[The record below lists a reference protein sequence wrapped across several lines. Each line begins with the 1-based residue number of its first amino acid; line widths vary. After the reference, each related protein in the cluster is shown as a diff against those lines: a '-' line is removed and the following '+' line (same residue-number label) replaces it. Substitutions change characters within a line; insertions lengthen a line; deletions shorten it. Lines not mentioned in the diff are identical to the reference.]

1 MRCGIHSTF
10 AVNFKH
16 ILIKNISMKLSH
28 LIVFLFFVTSAF
40 SKDYKK
46 ASSPNHYVVA
56 AAIKNSVDEN
66 SVITGTVV
74 EEATGK
80 PLPGVLVAIIGT
92 KFSTTTDSE
101 GKFSFRKMPA
111 GQYILEFSL
120 ISFST
125 KVVDEVVVV
134 DKETTVLNVSMAEL
148 SGVLDEVVIKTV
160 KAKTESVQ
168 SLLTMQKNSIRVSDG
183 ISAESIRRTPD
194 RTTSDVL
201 KRISGTSIQDNKF
214 VIVRGLNDRYNTTY
228 LNGSPLPS
236 TEPDKKAFSFD
247 IFPANMLDNLVIN
260 KTASP
265 DLPGEFAGGIIEI
278 NTKSTPDKNFQ
289 TISVGTGYNTITT
302 YKTKFQANDIKAGL
316 PSYFPNST
324 EFIALQSLKTE
335 TSIQQIATLAKD
347 YQTNWSVDQGKFD
360 PNTNFQFTLGRYFKF
375 NNGNSLGLLASATNN
390 VTNVFGEGSL
400 KDYETPGVQ
409 AKDFHNN
416 NYRKQKLTGAIL
428 NLSLKLNTDNKF
440 SFKNLYSI
448 TSESRFTNRLG
459 TKNIQDI
466 EPIMSSSTNRLFTQN
481 KIYTGQLIGEHFLPE
496 SKIKL
501 GWVGSYSNVQ
511 REVPSERRNTYDYIQ
526 YQDGTQ
532 TVPTANFVLN
542 SVGIDYPGSVFTSAN
557 AENIFSGK
565 IDISKKIDF
574 FNDFSADIKIGGIIQ
589 SRNRKFQARQLGYI
603 PFNGSVNGINWGRN
617 TFSNKI
623 PTMPNETIF
632 NSANMGILSTSP
644 RVSGLTLFEGTKG
657 SDYYDAESN
666 LDAGYLMI
674 DNVFNKWRIIWGVR
688 IENYSQQLNSKSDV
702 NTAVVVDDTQFDVL
716 PSFNLI
722 YSLNKKQNLR
732 LSGSKTLNRPEF
744 RELAPFLFF
753 DFDTR
758 FSTSGN
764 PNLKITEIH
773 NADLR
778 YEYFLGKGQ
787 MFTATTF
794 YKNFKNP
801 IELQA
806 LANNSNTYQNATAG
820 TNYGV
825 ELEFRLLVSTFFRT
839 KESKF
844 LDDLTL
850 FSNLAVIRSDVDISN
865 LNATAVKTPL
875 QGQSPY
881 VFNAGLQYI
890 NKELGWS
897 FAANTNRVG
906 NRITIHGNQTTGNTA
921 PAFWEKARTFLD
933 FQVAKS
939 FLKNKIELKL
949 NVQNALAQDLVL
961 YQNNDL
967 PGGKE
972 INGFSSFVN
981 KVFVGDSQNKNG
993 FDSKVDDEISRNTF
1007 GRTFSFSMTYNF

>member
-1 MRCGIHSTF
+1 MKIS
-10 AVNFKH
+10 N
-16 ILIKNISMKLSH
+16 LIF
-28 LIVFLFFVTSAF
+28 FLLFVTSIY
-40 SKDYKK
+40 SQ
-46 ASSPNHYVVA
+46 NNEVA
-56 AAIKNSVDEN
+56 VLENGETLNETRVNIIDEN
-66 SVITGTVV
+66 SIITGTVI
-74 EEATGK
+74 EESTGK
-80 PLPGVLVAIIGT
+80 PLPGVLVVIKGT
-92 KFSTTTDSE
+92 KLATITDAE
-101 GKFSFRKMPA
+101 GKFYFRKMPA
-111 GQYILEFSL
+111 GKYDLEFSL
-120 ISFST
+120 FSFATKIIS
-125 KVVDEVVVV
+125 EVEVI
-134 DKETTVLNVSMAEL
+134 DKEATILNVSL
-148 SGVLDEVVIKTV
+148 SEMSGALDEVVIKTV

-201 KRISGTSIQDNKF
+201 RRISGTSIQDNKF

-278 NTKSTPDKNFQ
+278 NTKSTPEKDFQ
-289 TISVGTGYNTITT
+289 SITVGAGYNTITT
-302 YKTKFQANDIKAGL
+302 NKTKFQANDSKTGL
-316 PSYFPNST
+316 PSYFPNSAD
-324 EFIALQSLKTE
+324 FIALQNLKTE
-335 TSIQQIATLAKD
+335 TSIQQIATLAKT
-347 YQTNWSVDQGKFD
+347 YQTDWSVDEGKFD

-375 NNGNSLGLLASATNN
+375 NGTQSLGLLASATNN
-390 VTNVFGEGSL
+390 VTNVFGVGTL
-400 KDYETPGVQ
+400 KEYETPGDLR
-409 AKDFHNN
+409 KSFDNN
-416 NYRKQKLTGAIL
+416 NYRKQKLLGAIV
-428 NLSLKLNTDNKF
+428 NLSLKLDTNNRF

-448 TSESRFTNRLG
+448 TSESRYTDRLG
-459 TKNIQDI
+459 TKNITDE
-466 EPIMSSSTNRLFTQN
+466 EPTISSSTNRLFTEN

-532 TVPTANFVLN
+532 SVPTAPFAGNN
-542 SVGIDYPGSVFTSAN
+542 VGLDNPGSIFTSN
-557 AENIFSGK
+557 NSESIFSSK
-565 IDISKKIDF
+565 IDISKKLEFSD
-574 FNDFSADIKIGGIIQ
+574 NFSADIKIGGITQ
-589 SRNRKFQARQLGYI
+589 SRNRKFQARQLGYV
-603 PFNGSVNGINWGRN
+603 PFSGRVNGVNWSQDNTFNGTIA
-617 TFSNKI
+617 TL
-623 PTMPNETIF
+623 PNATIF

-644 RVSGLTLFEGTKG
+644 TNFSGLTLFEGTKG

-688 IENYSQQLNSKSDV
+688 IENYSQNLNSIDEA
-702 NTAVVVDDTQFDVL
+702 NLPVVVDDTQLDIL

-732 LSGSKTLNRPEF
+732 MSGSKTLNRPEF
-744 RELAPFLFF
+744 RELAPFLFY

-758 FSTSGN
+758 FNTSGN
-764 PNLKITEIH
+764 PTLKITDIY

-787 MFTATTF
+787 MLSASTF

-806 LANNSNTYQNATAG
+806 LANNSNVYQNAAAG
-820 TNYGV
+820 ANYGV
-825 ELEFRLLVSTFFRT
+825 ELEFRLLVSTLFGT
-839 KESKF
+839 KENKF
-844 LDDLTL
+844 LDDLTI
-850 FSNLAVIRSDVDISN
+850 FSNLAVIRSEVDISN
-865 LNATAVKTPL
+865 LTPTAVKTPL

-906 NRITIHGNQTTGNTA
+906 DRITIHGNQTTGNTA
-921 PAFWEKARTFLD
+921 PAFWEKSRTFLD
-933 FQVAKS
+933 FQIAKNL
-939 FLKNKIELKL
+939 LKNKIELKL
-949 NVQNALAQDLVL
+949 NVRNALAEDLVF
-961 YQNNDL
+961 YQNNYDL
-967 PGGKE
+967 PGAKE
-972 INGFSSFVN
+972 ITGFDSFVN
-981 KVFVGDSQNKNG
+981 KVFTGDSQNKNG
-993 FDSKVDDEISRNTF
+993 FDSKVDDEVIRNTF
-1007 GRTFSFSMTYNF
+1007 GRVFSFSMTYNF

>member
-1 MRCGIHSTF
+1 
-10 AVNFKH
+10 
-16 ILIKNISMKLSH
+16 MKLSN
-28 LIVFLFFVTSAF
+28 LIFFLLFVTSVY
-40 SKDYKK
+40 SQNNK
-46 ASSPNHYVVA
+46 ATDLADASLA
-56 AAIKNSVDEN
+56 ETIATTTIDEN
-66 SVITGTVV
+66 SIITGTVI
-74 EEATGK
+74 EESTGK

-92 KFSTTTDSE
+92 KFSTQTDAQ
-101 GKFSFRKMPA
+101 GKFYFRKMPA

-120 ISFST
+120 FSFST

-134 DKETTVLNVSMAEL
+134 DKEATVLNVSMSEL
-148 SGVLDEVVIKTV
+148 NGVLDEVVIKTV

-183 ISAESIRRTPD
+183 ISAESIKRTPD

-201 KRISGTSIQDNKF
+201 RRISGTSIQDNKF

-278 NTKSTPDKNFQ
+278 NTKSTPEKNFQ
-289 TISVGTGYNTITT
+289 SITVGAGYNTITT
-302 YKTKFQANDIKAGL
+302 NKTRFEANDVKVGL
-316 PSYFPNST
+316 PSYFPTST
-324 EFIALQSLKTE
+324 DFIALQNQKTE
-335 TSIQQIATLAKD
+335 TSIQQIASLAKT
-347 YQTNWSVDQGKFD
+347 YQTDWSVDEGKFD

-375 NNGNSLGLLASATNN
+375 NDTQSLGLLASATNN
-390 VTNVFGEGSL
+390 VTNVFGVGTL
-400 KDYETPGVQ
+400 KEYETPGVQ
-409 AKDFHNN
+409 NKDFHND
-416 NYRKQKLTGAIL
+416 NYRKQKLLGAIV
-428 NLSLKLNTDNKF
+428 NLSLKLNTNNRF

-448 TSESRFTNRLG
+448 TSESRYTDRLG
-459 TKNIQDI
+459 TKNIQDV
-466 EPIMSSSTNRLFTQN
+466 EPTMSSSTNRLFTEN
-481 KIYTGQLIGEHFLPE
+481 KIYTGQFIGEHFLPE
-496 SKIKL
+496 SKIKI

-511 REVPSERRNTYDYIQ
+511 REVPSERRNTYEYIQ
-526 YQDGTQ
+526 YSDGTQ
-532 TVPTANFVLN
+532 SVPTANFVIN
-542 SVGIDYPGSVFTSAN
+542 AVGLDYPGSIFTSN
-557 AENIFSGK
+557 NSENIFSSK
-565 IDISKKIDF
+565 IDISKKLEFSD
-574 FNDFSADIKIGGIIQ
+574 NFSADIKIGGITQ

-603 PFNGSVNGINWGRN
+603 PFNGRVNGINWGTN
-617 TFSNKI
+617 TFSSTI
-623 PTMPNETIF
+623 PTLPNETIF
-632 NSANMGILSTSP
+632 KSSNMGILSTSP

-674 DNVFNKWRIIWGVR
+674 DNVFNKWRIIWGAR
-688 IENYSQQLNSKSDV
+688 IENYSQQLNSKSEV
-702 NTAVVVDDTQFDVL
+702 NAPVVVDDTQLDIL

-744 RELAPFLFF
+744 RELAPFLFY

-758 FSTSGN
+758 FNTSGN
-764 PNLKITEIH
+764 PDLKITDIY

-787 MFTATTF
+787 MFSVSTF

-806 LANNSNTYQNATAG
+806 LANNSNIYQNASAG
-820 TNYGV
+820 TNYGI
-825 ELEFRLLVSTFFRT
+825 ELEFRLLVSTLFGA
-839 KESKF
+839 KENKF
-844 LDDLTL
+844 LDDLTI
-850 FSNLAVIRSDVDISN
+850 FSNLAVIRSEVDISN
-865 LNATAVKTPL
+865 LTPTAFKTPM

-906 NRITIHGNQTTGNTA
+906 DRITIHGNQTTGNTA
-921 PAFWEKARTFLD
+921 PAFWEKSRTFLD
-933 FQVAKS
+933 FQIAKNL
-939 FLKNKIELKL
+939 LKNKIELKL
-949 NVQNALAQDLVL
+949 NVRNALAEDLVF

-967 PGGKE
+967 PGAKE
-972 INGFSSFVN
+972 IKGFDGFVN
-981 KVFVGDSQNKNG
+981 KVFTGDSQNKNG
-993 FDSKVDDEISRNTF
+993 FDAKVDDEVSRNTF
-1007 GRTFSFSMTYNF
+1007 GRVFSFSMTYNF

>member
-1 MRCGIHSTF
+1 
-10 AVNFKH
+10 
-16 ILIKNISMKLSH
+16 MKLSYP
-28 LIVFLFFVTSAF
+28 IVFLFFVCSVF
-40 SKDYKK
+40 SQNFKETESTD
-46 ASSPNHYVVA
+46 NYVA
-56 AAIKNSVDEN
+56 DATITNNIDEN
-66 SVITGTVV
+66 SIITGTVI
-74 EEATGK
+74 EESTGK

-92 KFSTTTDSE
+92 KFSTQTDAQ
-101 GKFSFRKMPA
+101 GKFYFRKMPA

-120 ISFST
+120 FSFST

-134 DKETTVLNVSMAEL
+134 DKEATVLNVSLAEMN
-148 SGVLDEVVIKTV
+148 GVLDEVVIKTV

-183 ISAESIRRTPD
+183 ISAESIKRTPD

-201 KRISGTSIQDNKF
+201 RRISGTSIQDNKF

-289 TISVGTGYNTITT
+289 SITVGAGYNTITT
-302 YKTKFQANDIKAGL
+302 NKTKFQANDIKTGL
-316 PSYFPNST
+316 PSYFPNSAD
-324 EFIALQSLKTE
+324 FLALQSLKTE
-335 TSIQQIATLAKD
+335 SSIQQIATLAKT
-347 YQTNWSVDQGKFD
+347 YQTDWSVDEGKFD

-375 NNGNSLGLLASATNN
+375 NDTQSLGLLASATNN
-390 VTNVFGEGSL
+390 VTNVFGVGSL
-400 KDYETPGVQ
+400 KEYETPGDLR
-409 AKDFHNN
+409 KSFNNN
-416 NYRKQKLTGAIL
+416 NYRKQKLLGAIV
-428 NLSLKLNTDNKF
+428 NLSLKLNTNNRF

-448 TSESRFTNRLG
+448 TSESRFTDRLG
-459 TKNIQDI
+459 TKNITDE
-466 EPIMSSSTNRLFTQN
+466 EPTMSSSTNRLFTEN

-496 SKIKL
+496 SKIKI

-526 YQDGTQ
+526 YSDGTQ
-532 TVPTANFVLN
+532 SVPAAPFAGNN
-542 SVGIDYPGSVFTSAN
+542 VGLDNPGSIFTSN
-557 AENIFSGK
+557 NNESIFSSK
-565 IDISKKIDF
+565 IDISKKLEFSD
-574 FNDFSADIKIGGIIQ
+574 NFSADIKIGGITQ
-589 SRNRKFQARQLGYI
+589 SRNRKFQARQLGYV
-603 PFNGSVNGINWGRN
+603 PFSGRVNGVNWGQQN
-617 TFSNKI
+617 DTFDSTI
-623 PTMPNETIF
+623 ATLPNATIF

-644 RVSGLTLFEGTKG
+644 TNLSGLTLFEGTKG

-674 DNVFNKWRIIWGVR
+674 DNVFNKWRIIWGAR
-688 IENYSQQLNSKSDV
+688 IENYSQNLNSIDEAV
-702 NTAVVVDDTQFDVL
+702 LPVVVDDTQLDIL

-732 LSGSKTLNRPEF
+732 MSGSKTLNRPEF
-744 RELAPFLFF
+744 RELAPFLFY

-758 FSTSGN
+758 FNTSGN
-764 PNLKITEIH
+764 PNLKITDIY

-787 MFTATTF
+787 MFSVSTF

-806 LANNSNTYQNATAG
+806 LANNSNVYQNAASG

-825 ELEFRLLVSTFFRT
+825 ELEFRLLVSTLFGT
-839 KESKF
+839 KENKF
-844 LDDLTL
+844 LDDLTI
-850 FSNLAVIRSDVDISN
+850 FSNLAVIRSEVDISN
-865 LNATAVKTPL
+865 LTPTAVKTPL

-890 NKELGWS
+890 NKEAGWS

-906 NRITIHGNQTTGNTA
+906 DRITIHGNQTTGNTA
-921 PAFWEKARTFLD
+921 PAFWEKSRTFLD
-933 FQVAKS
+933 FQIAKNL
-939 FLKNKIELKL
+939 LKNKIELKL
-949 NVQNALAQDLVL
+949 NVRNALAEDLVF
-961 YQNNDL
+961 YQNNYDL
-967 PGGKE
+967 PGAKD
-972 INGFSSFVN
+972 IKGFDAFVN
-981 KVFVGDSQNKNG
+981 KVFTGDSQNKNG
-993 FDSKVDDEISRNTF
+993 FDAKVDDEVIRNTF
-1007 GRTFSFSMTYNF
+1007 GRVFSFSMTYNF

>member
-1 MRCGIHSTF
+1 
-10 AVNFKH
+10 
-16 ILIKNISMKLSH
+16 MKLSN
-28 LIVFLFFVTSAF
+28 LILFLLFVTSVF
-40 SKDYKK
+40 SQNNTATDLAD
-46 ASSPNHYVVA
+46 ASLAETTSKT
-56 AAIKNSVDEN
+56 AIDEQ
-66 SVITGTVV
+66 SIITGTVI
-74 EEATGK
+74 EESTGK
-80 PLPGVLVAIIGT
+80 PLPGVVVAIIGT
-92 KFSTTTDSE
+92 KFSTTTDAQ
-101 GKFSFRKMPA
+101 GKFYFRKMPA

-120 ISFST
+120 FSFST

-134 DKETTVLNVSMAEL
+134 DKEATVLNVSMAEL
-148 SGVLDEVVIKTV
+148 NGVLDEVVIKTV

-183 ISAESIRRTPD
+183 ISAESIKRTPD

-201 KRISGTSIQDNKF
+201 RRISGTSIQDNKF

-278 NTKSTPDKNFQ
+278 NTKSTPEKDFQ
-289 TISVGTGYNTITT
+289 SITVGAGYNTITT
-302 YKTKFQANDIKAGL
+302 NKTKFEANDTKVGL
-316 PSYFPNST
+316 PSYFPNSAD
-324 EFIALQSLKTE
+324 FIALQNLKTE
-335 TSIQQIATLAKD
+335 TSIQQIATLAKT
-347 YQTNWSVDQGKFD
+347 YQTDWSVDEGKFD

-375 NNGNSLGLLASATNN
+375 NDTQSLGLLASATNN
-390 VTNVFGEGSL
+390 VTNVFGVGTL
-400 KDYETPGVQ
+400 KEYETPGVQ
-409 AKDFHNN
+409 NKDFHND
-416 NYRKQKLTGAIL
+416 NYRKQKLLGAIV
-428 NLSLKLNTDNKF
+428 NLSLKLNTNNRF

-448 TSESRFTNRLG
+448 TSESRYTDRLG
-459 TKNIQDI
+459 TKNIQDV
-466 EPIMSSSTNRLFTQN
+466 EPTMSSSTNRLFTEN

-496 SKIKL
+496 SKIKI

-511 REVPSERRNTYDYIQ
+511 REVPSERRNTYEYIQ
-526 YQDGTQ
+526 YSDGTQ
-532 TVPTANFVLN
+532 SVPTANFVIN
-542 SVGIDYPGSVFTSAN
+542 AVGLDYPGSIFTSDN
-557 AENIFSGK
+557 TESIFSSK
-565 IDISKKIDF
+565 IDISKKIEFSD
-574 FNDFSADIKIGGIIQ
+574 NLSADIKIGGITQ

-603 PFNGSVNGINWGRN
+603 PFNGRVNGINWGTN
-617 TFSNKI
+617 TFSSII
-623 PTMPNETIF
+623 PTLPNETIF

-674 DNVFNKWRIIWGVR
+674 DNVFNKWRIIWGAR
-688 IENYSQQLNSKSDV
+688 IENYSQQLNSKSEV
-702 NTAVVVDDTQFDVL
+702 NAPVVVDDTQLDIL

-744 RELAPFLFF
+744 RELAPFLFY

-758 FSTSGN
+758 FNTSGN
-764 PNLKITEIH
+764 PDLKITDIY

-787 MFTATTF
+787 MLSVSTF

-806 LANNSNTYQNATAG
+806 LANNSNIYQNASAG
-820 TNYGV
+820 TNYGI
-825 ELEFRLLVSTFFRT
+825 ELEFRLLVSTLFGA
-839 KESKF
+839 KENNF
-844 LDDLTL
+844 LDDLTI
-850 FSNLAVIRSDVDISN
+850 FSNLAVIRSEVDISN
-865 LNATAVKTPL
+865 LTPTAVKTPL

-890 NKELGWS
+890 NKEMGWS
-897 FAANTNRVG
+897 FAANANRVG
-906 NRITIHGNQTTGNTA
+906 DRITIHGNQTTGNTA
-921 PAFWEKARTFLD
+921 PAFWEKSRTFLD
-933 FQVAKS
+933 FQIAKNL
-939 FLKNKIELKL
+939 LKNKIELKL
-949 NVQNALAQDLVL
+949 NVRNALAEDLVF

-967 PGGKE
+967 PGAKE
-972 INGFSSFVN
+972 VKGFDAFVN
-981 KVFVGDSQNKNG
+981 KVFTGDSQNKNG
-993 FDSKVDDEISRNTF
+993 FDAKVDDEISRNTF
-1007 GRTFSFSMTYNF
+1007 GRIFSFSMTYNF

>member
-1 MRCGIHSTF
+1 MK
-10 AVNFKH
+10 FKQF
-16 ILIKNISMKLSH
+16 LIKNISMKLSYP
-28 LIVFLFFVTSAF
+28 IVFLFFVCSVF
-40 SKDYKK
+40 SQNFKGAESID
-46 ASSPNHYVVA
+46 NDVA
-56 AAIKNSVDEN
+56 EATLTNRIDEN
-66 SVITGTVV
+66 SIITGTVI
-74 EEATGK
+74 EESTGK

-92 KFSTTTDSE
+92 KFSTQTDAQ
-101 GKFSFRKMPA
+101 GKFYFRKMPA

-120 ISFST
+120 FSFST

-134 DKETTVLNVSMAEL
+134 DKEATVLNVSMSEL
-148 SGVLDEVVIKTV
+148 NGVLDEVVVKTV

-183 ISAESIRRTPD
+183 ISAESIKRTPD

-201 KRISGTSIQDNKF
+201 RRISGTSIQDNKF

-260 KTASP
+260 KTGSP

-278 NTKSTPDKNFQ
+278 NTKSTPEKDFQ
-289 TISVGTGYNTITT
+289 SITIGAGYNTITT
-302 YKTKFQANDIKAGL
+302 YKTKIQANDIKIGL
-316 PSYFPNST
+316 PSYFPNSAD
-324 EFIALQSLKTE
+324 FIALQSLKTE
-335 TSIQQIATLAKD
+335 ASIQQIASLAKN
-347 YQTNWSVDQGKFD
+347 YQTDWSVDEGKFD

-375 NNGNSLGLLASATNN
+375 NDTQSLGILASATNN
-390 VTNVFGEGSL
+390 VTNVFGVGSL
-400 KDYETPGVQ
+400 KEYETPGMQ
-409 AKDFHNN
+409 SKDFHND
-416 NYRKQKLTGAIL
+416 NYRKQKLAGAIL
-428 NLSLKLNTDNKF
+428 NLSLKLGTNNRF

-448 TSESRFTNRLG
+448 TSESRYTDRLG
-459 TKNIQDI
+459 TKNIQDV

-511 REVPSERRNTYDYIQ
+511 REVPSERRNTYEYIQ
-526 YQDGTQ
+526 YSDGTQ
-532 TVPTANFVLN
+532 SVPTANFVINTVVLDN
-542 SVGIDYPGSVFTSAN
+542 PGSIFTSN
-557 AENIFSGK
+557 NSENIFSTK
-565 IDISKKIDF
+565 IDISKKLDF
-574 FNDFSADIKIGGIIQ
+574 SDNFSADIKIGGITQ
-589 SRNRKFQARQLGYI
+589 SRNRKFQARQLGYT
-603 PFNGSVNGINWGRN
+603 PFSGRVNGINWGQN
-617 TFSNKI
+617 TFSSTI
-623 PTMPNETIF
+623 PTLPNETIF
-632 NSANMGILSTSP
+632 NAANMGILSTSP

-674 DNVFNKWRIIWGVR
+674 DNVFNKWRIIWGAR
-688 IENYSQQLNSKSDV
+688 IENYSQQLNSKSEV
-702 NTAVVVDDTQFDVL
+702 NATVTVDDTQLDIL

-744 RELAPFLFF
+744 RELAPFLFY

-758 FSTSGN
+758 FNTSGN
-764 PNLKITEIH
+764 PDLKITDIY
-773 NADLR
+773 NADVR

-787 MFTATTF
+787 MLSLSTF

-806 LANNSNTYQNATAG
+806 LANNSNIYQNASAG
-820 TNYGV
+820 TNYGI
-825 ELEFRLLVSTFFRT
+825 ELEFRLLVSTLFGT
-839 KESKF
+839 KENKF

-850 FSNLAVIRSDVDISN
+850 FSNLAVIRSKVDISN
-865 LNATAVKTPL
+865 LTPTAVKTPL

-890 NKELGWS
+890 NKEMGWS

-906 NRITIHGNQTTGNTA
+906 DRITIHGNQTTGNTA
-921 PAFWEKARTFLD
+921 PAYWEKSRTFLD
-933 FQVAKS
+933 FQIAKNL
-939 FLKNKIELKL
+939 LKNKIELKL
-949 NVQNALAQDLVL
+949 NVRNALAQDLVF

-967 PGGKE
+967 PGAKE
-972 INGFSSFVN
+972 IKGFDAFVN
-981 KVFVGDSQNKNG
+981 KVFTGDSQNKNG
-993 FDSKVDDEISRNTF
+993 FDANVDDEISRNTF
-1007 GRTFSFSMTYNF
+1007 GRVFSFSMTYNF

>member
-1 MRCGIHSTF
+1 M
-10 AVNFKH
+10 K
-16 ILIKNISMKLSH
+16 ISN
-28 LIVFLFFVTSAF
+28 LIVFLLFVTSAF
-40 SKDYKK
+40 SQDYKGTE
-46 ASSPNHYVVA
+46 STDNYVA
-56 AAIKNSVDEN
+56 DATITNNIDEN
-66 SVITGTVV
+66 SIITGTVI
-74 EEATGK
+74 EESTGK

-92 KFSTTTDSE
+92 KFSTLTDAQ
-101 GKFSFRKMPA
+101 GKFYFRKMPA

-120 ISFST
+120 FSFST

-134 DKETTVLNVSMAEL
+134 DKEATVLNVSLAEMN
-148 SGVLDEVVIKTV
+148 GVLDEVVIKTV

-183 ISAESIRRTPD
+183 ISAESIKRTPD

-201 KRISGTSIQDNKF
+201 RRISGTSIQDNKF

-278 NTKSTPDKNFQ
+278 NTKSTPEKDFQ
-289 TISVGTGYNTITT
+289 SITVGAGYNTITT
-302 YKTKFQANDIKAGL
+302 NKTKFQANDIKVGL
-316 PSYFPNST
+316 PSYFPSSA
-324 EFIALQSLKTE
+324 EFHFIQGTAKGSEKTE
-335 TSIQQIATLAKD
+335 SGILQIDELSKK
-347 YQTNWSVDQGKFD
+347 YQTDWSVDEGKFD

-375 NNGNSLGLLASATNN
+375 NDTQSLGLLASATNN

-400 KDYETPGVQ
+400 KEYETPGDLR
-409 AKDFHNN
+409 KSFNNN
-416 NYRKQKLTGAIL
+416 NYRKQKLLGAIV
-428 NLSLKLNTDNKF
+428 NLSLKLNTNNRF

-448 TSESRFTNRLG
+448 TSESRFTDRLG
-459 TKNIQDI
+459 TKNITDA
-466 EPIMSSSTNRLFTQN
+466 EPTMSSSTNRLFTEN

-496 SKIKL
+496 SKIKI

-532 TVPTANFVLN
+532 SVPTAPFAGNN
-542 SVGIDYPGSVFTSAN
+542 VGLDNPGSIFTSN
-557 AENIFSGK
+557 NNESIFSSK
-565 IDISKKIDF
+565 IDISKKLEFSD
-574 FNDFSADIKIGGIIQ
+574 NFSADIKIGGITQ
-589 SRNRKFQARQLGYI
+589 SRNRKFQARQLGYV
-603 PFNGSVNGINWGRN
+603 PFSGRVNGVNWSQDNTFNGIIA
-617 TFSNKI
+617 TL
-623 PTMPNETIF
+623 PNATIF

-644 RVSGLTLFEGTKG
+644 TNLSGLTLFEGTKG

-674 DNVFNKWRIIWGVR
+674 DNVFNKWRIIWGAR
-688 IENYSQQLNSKSDV
+688 IENYSQNLNSIDEA
-702 NTAVVVDDTQFDVL
+702 NLPVVVDDTQLDIL

-732 LSGSKTLNRPEF
+732 MSGSKTLNRPEF
-744 RELAPFLFF
+744 RELAPFLFY

-758 FSTSGN
+758 FNTSGN
-764 PNLKITEIH
+764 PNLKITDIY

-787 MFTATTF
+787 MLSVSTF

-806 LANNSNTYQNATAG
+806 LANNSNVYQNASSG

-825 ELEFRLLVSTFFRT
+825 ELEFRLLASTLFGT
-839 KESKF
+839 KENKF
-844 LDDLTL
+844 LDDLTI
-850 FSNLAVIRSDVDISN
+850 FSNLAVIRSEVDISN
-865 LNATAVKTPL
+865 LTPTAVKTPL

-890 NKELGWS
+890 NKEAGWS

-906 NRITIHGNQTTGNTA
+906 DRITIHGNQTTGNTA
-921 PAFWEKARTFLD
+921 PAFWEKSRTFLD
-933 FQVAKS
+933 FQIAKNL
-939 FLKNKIELKL
+939 LKNKIELKL
-949 NVQNALAQDLVL
+949 NVRNALAQDLVF
-961 YQNNDL
+961 YQNNYDL
-967 PGGKE
+967 PGAKE
-972 INGFSSFVN
+972 ITGFDSFVN
-981 KVFVGDSQNKNG
+981 KVFTGDSQNKNG
-993 FDSKVDDEISRNTF
+993 FDPKVDDEVSRNTF
-1007 GRTFSFSMTYNF
+1007 GRVFSFSMTYNF